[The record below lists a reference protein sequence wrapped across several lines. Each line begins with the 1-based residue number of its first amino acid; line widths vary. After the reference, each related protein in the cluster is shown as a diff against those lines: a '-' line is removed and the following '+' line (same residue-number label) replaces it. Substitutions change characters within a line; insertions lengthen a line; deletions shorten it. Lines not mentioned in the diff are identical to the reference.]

1 MKRFLLFLLALPLAL
16 VLAPVLASSPL
27 VAQTVNLF
35 DWSRGQVVPKTEFL
49 TLGYLS
55 VPDYR
60 TSPKVSIYET
70 FPIAV
75 GTGTYQ
81 VKIGGLSRQ
90 PDPDGLYDMFY
101 ILDRKGNTILS
112 RKGYDPLFTTRYL
125 TMDYSKREYFIKVP
139 LDDESFALIFGGW
152 LFQFDDGAVEMVVV
166 VVSNDKATV
175 VFDSKAFAYKYTAP
189 PNFSMAFTDDAH
201 GLLDSEGKY
210 TITEA
215 ALKPHNKYKIWREGN
230 LLKYKRWK

>member
-1 MKRFLLFLLALPLAL
+1 MRRIVFLFALMLQM
-16 VLAPVLASSPL
+16 SIF
-27 VAQTVNLF
+27 AQTTDLF
-35 DWSRGQVVPKTEFL
+35 RWSQGSVVAKTDFL
-49 TLGYLS
+49 TLGDLS
-55 VPDYR
+55 VADYR
-60 TSPKVSIYET
+60 STSKVSIYET
-70 FPIAV
+70 FPITV

-112 RKGYDPLFTTRYL
+112 RKGYDSLFTTRYL
-125 TMDYSKREYFIKVP
+125 TMDGSRKEYFIKVP

-152 LFQFDDGAVEMVVV
+152 LFQFDDGAVEMVIV

-189 PNFSMAFTDDAH
+189 PNFSMEFTDDVY
-201 GLLDSEGKY
+201 GLLNNEGRY
-210 TITEA
+210 TVTDA
-215 ALKPHNKYKIWREGN
+215 VLKSHNKYKIWREGN
-230 LLKYKRWK
+230 LLKYKSWK